1 MTRAAQPVGVW
12 SLAATKFAIGTQ
24 NFAFTGTL
32 SGMAADLGVTQ
43 AAAGSLVAVSSV
55 TFALVAPL
63 AAGMVMRLERRGLLV
78 ATMGALAALNLA
90 CMFATDFATLLGLR
104 FVAGIAMGLTGSV
117 ASVAAAALVP
127 AEDRGRAFAAVLGG
141 LTAAFI
147 LECRWPRP

>member
-1 MTRAAQPVGVW
+1 MTRAALPFGVW
-12 SLAATKFAIGTQ
+12 SLAATNFAIGTQ